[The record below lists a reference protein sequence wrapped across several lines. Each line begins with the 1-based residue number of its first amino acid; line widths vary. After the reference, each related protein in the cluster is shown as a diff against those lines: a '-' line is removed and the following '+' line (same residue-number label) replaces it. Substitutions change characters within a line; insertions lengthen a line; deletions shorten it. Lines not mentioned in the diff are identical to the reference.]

1 MPDRTDENPRMQE
14 VRQEIDAT
22 DREILEL
29 LNRRASLSLEVGQLK
44 RGSRDVIFKPFREK
58 EVMENLRRH
67 NAGPIPFEH
76 LRSIYREVFSSSRAL
91 QRPQRVAYLG
101 PEGTFSYFAGV
112 EYLGKAVEYLPQKNL
127 HEVFRAVH
135 SRECELG
142 VIPLENSLEG
152 TVGQSLDLFMDFEL
166 YIQAE
171 LYCRISHSLLTR
183 ERELAEI
190 TTVYSHPQP
199 LGQCGG
205 WLRANLP
212 NARIVPTEST
222 AATARRVCDEKG
234 AAAIGHG
241 KLAELLDLNILARGI
256 ENLPDNWTRF
266 VIVGPQPS
274 DGEGRDKT
282 SMLFSLPDKPGSLVS
297 VLNVMAVEGL
307 NMKKLESR
315 PMRGEKWRYVF
326 FVDVESDLARGEYAA
341 LLDEIRGHC
350 QSLRIL
356 GSYPTGPY
364 IDVSAGTEDKGAQAA
379 APNTMDTLDTPDTP
393 GTPDTHANVAP
404 NVQRQG

>member
-1 MPDRTDENPRMQE
+1 MPDKTDENPRMSE
-14 VRQEIDAT
+14 VRHEIDAT
-22 DREILEL
+22 DQEILKL
-29 LNRRASLSLEVGQLK
+29 LNHRASLSLEVGHLK
-44 RGSRDVIFKPFREK
+44 RGKQDVIFKPFREK
-58 EVMENLRRH
+58 EVLENLRRG
-67 NAGPIPFEH
+67 NKGPIPFEH
-76 LRSIYREVFSSSRAL
+76 VQSIYREVFSSSRAL

-112 EYLGKAVEYLPQKNL
+112 EFLGKAVDYLPQKNL

-135 SRECELG
+135 TRECELG

-183 ERELAEI
+183 EQSLADI

-199 LGQCGG
+199 LGQCGS

-212 NARIVPTEST
+212 NAQIVPTEST
-222 AATARRVCDEKG
+222 AAAARRVRDEKG

-241 KLAELLDLNILARGI
+241 KLADLLDLNVLARGI
-256 ENLPDNWTRF
+256 ENMPDNWTRF
-266 VIVGPQPS
+266 VIIGPQAS

-282 SMLFSLPDKPGSLVS
+282 SMLFTVPDKPGSLVG
-297 VLNVMAVEGL
+297 VLQVMAVEGL

-326 FVDVESDLARGEYAA
+326 FVDVESDLSGAEYNA
-341 LLDEIRGHC
+341 LLKEVRGQC

-364 IDVSAGTEDKGAQAA
+364 IDVSAQGNDKNVKSVPASE
-379 APNTMDTLDTPDTP
+379 PDK
-393 GTPDTHANVAP
+393 
-404 NVQRQG
+404 

>member
-1 MPDRTDENPRMQE
+1 MPGSKSDKTEDNPRMLE
-14 VRQEIDAT
+14 VRSEIDDT
-22 DREILEL
+22 DQQILKL
-29 LNRRASLSLEVGQLK
+29 LNHRASLSLEVGQLK
-44 RGSRDVIFKPFREK
+44 RGTQDVIFKPFREK
-58 EVMENLRRH
+58 EVLENLRRG
-67 NAGPIPFEH
+67 NAGPIPHEH
-76 LRSIYREVFSSSRAL
+76 LSSIYREIFSSSRAL

-112 EYLGKAVEYLPQKNL
+112 EYLGKSVEYLPQKNL

-152 TVGQSLDLFMDFEL
+152 TVGQSLDLFLDFEL
-166 YIQAE
+166 HIQAE

-183 ERELAEI
+183 ERSLAAI

-199 LGQCGG
+199 LGQCGS

-212 NARIVPTEST
+212 NAQIVPTEST
-222 AATARRVCDEKG
+222 AAAARRVRDEKG

-241 KLAELLDLNILARGI
+241 KLADLLDLNVLARGI
-256 ENLPDNWTRF
+256 ENMPDNWTRF
-266 VIVGPQPS
+266 VIIGPKPS

-282 SMLFSLPDKPGSLVS
+282 SLLFSVPDKPGSLVS
-297 VLNVMAVEGL
+297 VLQVMAIEGL

-326 FVDVESDLARGEYAA
+326 FVDVESDLSDEQYKA
-341 LLDEIRGHC
+341 LLEELRGHC

-356 GSYPTGPY
+356 GSYPSGPY
-364 IDVSAGTEDKGAQAA
+364 IDVAARVDEKNLQSVPKTESVK
-379 APNTMDTLDTPDTP
+379 
-393 GTPDTHANVAP
+393 
-404 NVQRQG
+404 

>member
-1 MPDRTDENPRMQE
+1 MSDSVDDNPRIHE
-14 VRQEIDAT
+14 VRSEIDAT
-22 DREILEL
+22 DQEILKL
-29 LNRRASLSLEVGQLK
+29 LNHRASLSLEVGQLK
-44 RGSRDVIFKPFREK
+44 RGTQDVIFKPFREK
-58 EVMENLRRH
+58 EVMENLRRG
-67 NAGPIPFEH
+67 NEGPIPFEH
-76 LRSIYREVFSSSRAL
+76 LQSIYREVFSSSRAL

-112 EYLGKAVEYLPQKNL
+112 EFLGKAVEYLPQKNL

-152 TVGQSLDLFMDFEL
+152 TVGQSLDLFMDYEL

-183 ERELAEI
+183 ERSLAAI
-190 TTVYSHPQP
+190 RTVYSHPQP
-199 LGQCGG
+199 LGQCGS

-212 NARIVPTEST
+212 NATIVPTEST
-222 AATARRVCDEKG
+222 AAAARRVREEEG

-241 KLAELLDLNILARGI
+241 KLADLLDLKVLARGI
-256 ENLPDNWTRF
+256 ENMPDNWTRF
-266 VIVGPQPS
+266 VIVGPSPS

-282 SMLFSLPDKPGSLVS
+282 SLLFSIPDKSGSLVD
-297 VLNVMAVEGL
+297 VLQVMAVEGL

-326 FVDVESDLARGEYAA
+326 FVDVESDLSGEKYDA
-341 LLDEIRGHC
+341 LIKDVRSHC

-364 IDVSAGTEDKGAQAA
+364 IDVSSRVDDK
-379 APNTMDTLDTPDTP
+379 
-393 GTPDTHANVAP
+393 
-404 NVQRQG
+404 NVQSVPESGTIK